1 MGFFCLFG
9 QSKVSCVCNTNSTK
23 LQNIDIN
30 NYLFGLMSITW
41 MGWKSPSDLVVQ
53 RTLNQTKIGISIYTT
68 APVSLLYTHIIGENM
83 ELGKGHKRRKKC
95 TF

>member
-1 MGFFCLFG
+1 MGVLAYLDKAKYLVCVILIQ
-9 QSKVSCVCNTNSTK
+9 QSYKTDK
-23 LQNIDIN
+23 N

-95 TF
+95 IF